1 MRDKASVLTELA
13 QAVASQEQKASLPE
27 RLCLASVTIMG
38 ARGASLTVAYT
49 APHRVTLCST
59 DDAAARLEDL
69 QDVLGQGPGPTAYR
83 TGRQI
88 RVAIGDSG
96 EPGDG
101 RWGQF
106 DAAVRESFGP
116 VHITAIPIHPDG
128 EVLGVLTCHQPADS
142 APRLGEDTAQFLA
155 DAIGVALLKDPDQL
169 ATDLSGPWSSRAQI
183 HQATGMVVAQLGI
196 SPDEALAL
204 LRAHAFAHT
213 WSLAQV
219 AASVGAGELNFTE
232 PDPETDPTRRAPGA
246 ADTTQKSD
254 GTNQP

>member
-1 MRDKASVLTELA
+1 MRDKSSVLTELA
-13 QAVASQEQKASLPE
+13 KAVAVQERQASLPE
-27 RLCLASVTIMG
+27 RLCHAAVAVMG
-38 ARGASLTVAYT
+38 ARGASLTIAYT

-59 DDAAARLEDL
+59 DDTAARLEDL

-88 RVAIGDSG
+88 RVTTGD
-96 EPGDG
+96 PVDAGDV
-101 RWGQF
+101 RWSEF
-106 DAAVRESFGP
+106 DAAVRDAFGAIT
-116 VHITAIPIHPDG
+116 ITAIPIHPDG
-128 EVLGVLTCHQPADS
+128 DVLGVLTCHHPTDS
-142 APRLGEDTAQFLA
+142 EPRLEEDTAQFLA

-169 ATDLSGPWSSRAQI
+169 ATDLNGPWASRAQI
-183 HQATGMVVAQLGI
+183 HQATGMVVAQLSV

-219 AASVGAGELNFTE
+219 AASVVAGELNFAG
-232 PDPETDPTRRAPGA
+232 PDPDTDPSRRSPRA

>member
-1 MRDKASVLTELA
+1 MRDKASVLTDLA
-13 QAVASQEQKASLPE
+13 RAVAAQERQLPLPE
-27 RLCLASVTIMG
+27 RLCHAAGTIMG
-38 ARGASLTVAYT
+38 ARGVSLTIAYT

-59 DDAAARLEDL
+59 DDGAARLEDL

-88 RVAIGDSG
+88 RVVVGDPGTSG
-96 EPGDG
+96 DA
-101 RWGQF
+101 RWTQF
-106 DAAVRESFGP
+106 DAAVLDAFGA
-116 VHITAIPIHPDG
+116 VRITAIPIHPDG

-204 LRAHAFAHT
+204 LRAHAFAYT

-219 AASVGAGELNFTE
+219 AASVVAGELNFTE